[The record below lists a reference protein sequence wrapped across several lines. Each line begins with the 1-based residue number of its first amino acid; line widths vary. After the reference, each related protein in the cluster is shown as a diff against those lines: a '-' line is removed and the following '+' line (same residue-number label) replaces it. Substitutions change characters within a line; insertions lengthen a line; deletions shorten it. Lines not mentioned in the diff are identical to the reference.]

1 MSLISESDPS
11 SNKYQIPVHSF
22 IRGCYAAQHP
32 VMESDFVV
40 RSHLVEL
47 MRRHE
52 LKTAELARLAH
63 VNRSTVTA
71 LTRDRA
77 TRVDLTALERICTVL
92 GCELGDL
99 LEIVPD
105 EPQRDNNAPAEGET

>member
-1 MSLISESDPS
+1 M
-11 SNKYQIPVHSF
+11 
-22 IRGCYAAQHP
+22 
-32 VMESDFVV
+32 V

-47 MRRHE
+47 MRRHQ
-52 LKTAELARLAH
+52 LKAAELARLAH

-92 GCELGDL
+92 GCGLGDL

-105 EPQRDNNAPAEGET
+105 EAQQHDNSPITGAT

>member
-1 MSLISESDPS
+1 MI
-11 SNKYQIPVHSF
+11 
-22 IRGCYAAQHP
+22 
-32 VMESDFVV
+32 
-40 RSHLVEL
+40 RSHLTDL
-47 MRRHE
+47 MLRHQ
-52 LKTAELARLAH
+52 LRPTELARLAQ

-92 GCELGDL
+92 GCGVGDL

-105 EPQRDNNAPAEGET
+105 EPAQGSQAQSTGAF

>member
-1 MSLISESDPS
+1 M
-11 SNKYQIPVHSF
+11 
-22 IRGCYAAQHP
+22 
-32 VMESDFVV
+32 V

-47 MRRHE
+47 MRRHQ
-52 LKTAELARLAH
+52 LKTAELARLAR

-77 TRVDLTALERICTVL
+77 TRVDLGALERICTVL
-92 GCELGDL
+92 GCALGDL

-105 EPQRDNNAPAEGET
+105 EPAQHNDAPIAGAN